1 MIDKETLKIL
11 VCPKDHSPLSLA
23 DHRLTDR
30 LNRAIAAGRIVNQA
44 GRKVTE
50 PVSAALVREDRT
62 VLYPIVD
69 DIPLLLADEA
79 IPLEQI
85 ALPK

>member
-1 MIDKETLKIL
+1 MIDEETLKIL

-23 DHRLTDR
+23 DHRLMDR
-30 LNRAIAAGRIVNQA
+30 LNRAIAAGRIANQA

-50 PVSAALVREDRT
+50 PLSAALVREDRT

-69 DIPLLLADEA
+69 DIPLLIADEA
-79 IPLEQI
+79 IPLRQI
-85 ALPK
+85 G

>member
-1 MIDKETLKIL
+1 MIDRETLKML

-23 DHRLTDR
+23 DRRLTDR

-50 PVSAALVREDRT
+50 PISGALVRQDRA

-85 ALPK
+85 G

>member
-11 VCPKDHSPLSLA
+11 VCPQDHSPLLLA
-23 DHRLTDR
+23 DHHLTDQ
-30 LNRAIAAGRIVNQA
+30 LNRAIAAGRIVSQG

-69 DIPLLLADEA
+69 DIPLLIADEA
-79 IPLEQI
+79 IPLRQI
-85 ALPK
+85 G

>member
-62 VLYPIVD
+62 VLYPIID

-79 IPLEQI
+79 IPLDQI
-85 ALPK
+85 G